1 VGYYVFFLGGQDLE
15 MLTIRKLLGNSG
27 QKFYDKQLKW
37 GAKASTYTEEIQWVS
52 ESSGGGVPVL
62 VELEVDIKLPES
74 AIVVDHHN
82 DRSGEEASILQ
93 VVRMLGYAP
102 SRQQILV
109 AANDSGYIPAML
121 GMNASLEEIADI
133 RRRDREAQGVTEE
146 MERQAEEAISNYR
159 EARGV
164 IIVHLPHNKFST
176 VTDRLF
182 PQWDDGRENLVVVCD
197 TDGIDNEVY
206 HFGRG
211 DICRDIKEKWN
222 GFGGGQGFGDRT
234 KNSFAGC
241 KTRTPV
247 DVVNFVVTQQ
257 VS

>member
-1 VGYYVFFLGGQDLE
+1 MGYYVFFLGGQDLE
-15 MLTIRKLLGNSG
+15 MLTIRKLLENSG

-37 GAKASTYTEEIQWVS
+37 GAKASAYSQEI
-52 ESSGGGVPVL
+52 ERAPEFGGVPVL
-62 VELEVDIKLPES
+62 VELEVGIKLPES
-74 AIVVDHHN
+74 TLVVDHHN

-102 SRQQILV
+102 TKNQNLV

-121 GMNASLEEIADI
+121 REGASREEIADI

-146 MERQAEEAISNYR
+146 MERQAEEALSNYR

-164 IIVHLPHNKFST
+164 IIVHIPHNKFST
-176 VTDRLF
+176 VTDRLYE
-182 PQWDDGRENLVVVCD
+182 QWNDGRENLVVVCD
-197 TDGIDNEVY
+197 TAGDECEVY

-211 DICRDIKEKWN
+211 DICHDIKTKWN

-234 KNSFAGC
+234 KNAFAGC
-241 KTRTPV
+241 KTKTPV
-247 DVVNFVVTQQ
+247 DIVNFVVTQQ
-257 VS
+257 VM